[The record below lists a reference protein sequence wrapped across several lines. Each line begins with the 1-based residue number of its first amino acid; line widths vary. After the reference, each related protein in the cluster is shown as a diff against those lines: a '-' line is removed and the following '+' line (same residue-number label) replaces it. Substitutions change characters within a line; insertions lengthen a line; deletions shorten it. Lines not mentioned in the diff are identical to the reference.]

1 LVGKFN
7 LKVGIFE
14 IMSEPEDFSEEIIGE
29 EAFDETDGL
38 EDGDDADE
46 DEEFF
51 EVRTA
56 VMQKNELLA
65 LLSLKISAEG
75 GRIVRVDPRQ
85 RVPSAQTYEDAEAAT
100 HWFNRSLATSRR
112 NGWNVIYDG
121 EPSFG

>member
-1 LVGKFN
+1 MN
-7 LKVGIFE
+7 
-14 IMSEPEDFSEEIIGE
+14 EPEDFFEEIIGE
-29 EAFDETDGL
+29 EEAYDDTDEFDDE
-38 EDGDDADE
+38 DDADE
-46 DEEFF
+46 EPF

-56 VMQKNELLA
+56 VMQKNDLLA
-65 LLSLKISAEG
+65 ILSLKISAEG

-112 NGWNVIYDG
+112 NGWNVVYDG

>member
-1 LVGKFN
+1 
-7 LKVGIFE
+7 
-14 IMSEPEDFSEEIIGE
+14 MSEPEDFSEEIIGE
-29 EAFDETDGL
+29 QDEAFDDRDDL
-38 EDGDDADE
+38 ADGDDVDE

>member
-1 LVGKFN
+1 MN
-7 LKVGIFE
+7 
-14 IMSEPEDFSEEIIGE
+14 EPEDFFEEIIGEE
-29 EAFDETDGL
+29 EAFDETDAF
-38 EDGDDADE
+38 EDE
-46 DEEFF
+46 DDEDDDNESF

-56 VMQKNELLA
+56 VMQKNDLLA
-65 LLSLKISAEG
+65 ILSLRISAEG

-112 NGWNVIYDG
+112 NGWNVVYDG

>member
-1 LVGKFN
+1 MK
-7 LKVGIFE
+7 
-14 IMSEPEDFSEEIIGE
+14 EPEDFFEEIIGE
-29 EAFDETDGL
+29 EEAYDETGELGDE
-38 EDGDDADE
+38 EDEDE
-46 DEEFF
+46 DEEPF

-65 LLSLKISAEG
+65 LLSLRISAGG